1 MPGPVSRGQWGG
13 PGASASWC
21 RPRGAGRVAPAW
33 GRRGPPTLAR
43 TAGGRF
49 CRLHPSRWHH
59 SANSRH
65 TREPREGDAKT
76 SPSDII
82 SFLKGSPQSYSFNSP
97 VFLSDGVVTFYIVR
111 SRLLICT
118 CFKDFF
124 PPFSGLCVG
133 QPSSLA
139 RFTILYLN
147 ATFSL
152 FFLSQPA
159 LRFGDLTA
167 TCFSSV
173 SLVLV
178 PLHDGCVSGK
188 CGLVFVF
195 VKSRKIRPLLL

>member
-1 MPGPVSRGQWGG
+1 M
-13 PGASASWC
+13 
-21 RPRGAGRVAPAW
+21 APAW

-65 TREPREGDAKT
+65 TREPREGDART

-124 PPFSGLCVG
+124 FPIFWTLCR
-133 QPSSLA
+133 SA
-139 RFTILYLN
+139 II
-147 ATFSL
+147 
-152 FFLSQPA
+152 
-159 LRFGDLTA
+159 
-167 TCFSSV
+167 TCSFY
-173 SLVLV
+173 
-178 PLHDGCVSGK
+178 H
-188 CGLVFVF
+188 FVF
-195 VKSRKIRPLLL
+195 KCNFFSFFFFKPASFAFWRSDCDVLFVRFLGIGATSRWLCFGEVRAGVRLCKIQKN

>member
-1 MPGPVSRGQWGG
+1 M
-13 PGASASWC
+13 
-21 RPRGAGRVAPAW
+21 APAW
-33 GRRGPPTLAR
+33 GRRGPPSLAR

-49 CRLHPSRWHH
+49 CCLHPSRWHH

-65 TREPREGDAKT
+65 TREPREGDART

-124 PPFSGLCVG
+124 SPFSGLCVG

-152 FFLSQPA
+152 FFFKPA
-159 LRFGDLTA
+159 SFAFWRSDCDVLFVRFLGIGA
-167 TCFSSV
+167 TSRWLCFGEV
-173 SLVLV
+173 RAGVRL
-178 PLHDGCVSGK
+178 C
-188 CGLVFVF
+188 
-195 VKSRKIRPLLL
+195 KIQKN